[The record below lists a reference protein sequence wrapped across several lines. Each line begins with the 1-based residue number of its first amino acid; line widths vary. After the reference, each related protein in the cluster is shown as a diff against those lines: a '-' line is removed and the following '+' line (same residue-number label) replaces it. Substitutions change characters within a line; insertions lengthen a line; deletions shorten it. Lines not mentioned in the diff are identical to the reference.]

1 METKDLNS
9 TANGDAK
16 KNDDNKT
23 GKARKVAGMAGGMA
37 ATAAAGVAGT
47 MAAQGMNTPED
58 EWQDDAATASQPAAP
73 AKAEEAVH
81 TETETEEEVFDVNEI
96 RIDVTEEPDVVAG
109 EYDQPE
115 EIAIIDE
122 QPEVIPGEPEQD
134 LTYVPIGSD
143 EIIDNPDDIISG
155 EPDIFDNPEIE
166 IGDIV
171 EVMYGGPGDWEYVE
185 PDIYGGPVDFPY
197 DNPED
202 YLAGGDIADDLLI

>member
-9 TANGDAK
+9 TANGAAK

-37 ATAAAGVAGT
+37 AAAAAGVAGT

-96 RIDVTEEPDVVAG
+96 RIDVTEEPTSLQARMTSRRKSPLLTNSRRLS
-109 EYDQPE
+109 PE
-115 EIAIIDE
+115 SRNRI
-122 QPEVIPGEPEQD
+122 
-134 LTYVPIGSD
+134 
-143 EIIDNPDDIISG
+143 
-155 EPDIFDNPEIE
+155 
-166 IGDIV
+166 
-171 EVMYGGPGDWEYVE
+171 
-185 PDIYGGPVDFPY
+185 
-197 DNPED
+197 
-202 YLAGGDIADDLLI
+202 

>member
-9 TANGDAK
+9 TANGAAK

-23 GKARKVAGMAGGMA
+23 GKARKVAGMAGGMTA
-37 ATAAAGVAGT
+37 AAAAGVAGT

-109 EYDQPE
+109 EGDQPE
-115 EIAIIDE
+115 EIVIIDE

-134 LTYVPIGSD
+134 LTYVPVSSD

-155 EPDIFDNPEIE
+155 EPDILPDNLEPE
-166 IGDIV
+166 IV

-185 PDIYGGPVDFPY
+185 PDMYGGPVDFP
-197 DNPED
+197 DDDPED